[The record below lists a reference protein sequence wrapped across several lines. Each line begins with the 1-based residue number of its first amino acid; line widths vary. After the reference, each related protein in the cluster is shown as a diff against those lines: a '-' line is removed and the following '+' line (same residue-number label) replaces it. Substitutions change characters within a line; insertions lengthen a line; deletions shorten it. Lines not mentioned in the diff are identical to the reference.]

1 MAASECAIMK
11 TSLLA
16 IAAIPLVAVGSA
28 SFAQTV
34 SLFTNETPADTVAAD
49 NRAVTL
55 GVKFWSTQAGTVTG
69 IRFYRG
75 AASSGGY
82 TVRLYNAGGT
92 MLGQASV
99 PSDTCTLPCWEEADF
114 ASPIPI
120 AANTTYVA
128 AYYTPVG
135 QYAETNYG
143 LTNGVMNG
151 PLVASSSSQVGGNG
165 VFHYGSPIRF
175 PKNTWESTN
184 YYVDVVFMSTARTL
198 LLSINP
204 PNPSIP
210 STAPAGT
217 VVGTLSATWSDG
229 SPFTGTLSFSQPY
242 SNDSGTFAL
251 SGNNLVVSGPGLG
264 GDGGTIQ
271 EVTVTATQ

>member
-1 MAASECAIMK
+1 MK
-11 TSLLA
+11 TPLMA
-16 IAAIPLVAVGSA
+16 IATIPLVTGGPA

-34 SLFTNETPADTVAAD
+34 SLFTGQMPAETTTSDSK
-49 NRAVTL
+49 AVTL
-55 GVKFWSTQAGTVTG
+55 GVKFWSTQAGTVSG

-82 TVRLYNAGGT
+82 TVRLYTTSGT
-92 MLGQASV
+92 VLGQAIL
-99 PSDTCTLPCWEEADF
+99 PHDTCPLPCWEVADF

-128 AYYTPVG
+128 AYFTPVG
-135 QYAETNYG
+135 GYAATNYG

-151 PLVASSSSQVGGNG
+151 PLVASGSSLVGGNG
-165 VFHYGSPIRF
+165 VYHYASSIRF
-175 PKNTWESTN
+175 PKYTWEATN
-184 YYVDVVFMSTARTL
+184 YFVDIAFRATARTL

-204 PNPSIP
+204 PNPTIP
-210 STAPAGT
+210 SAAPAGT
-217 VVGTLSATWSDG
+217 IVGTLSATWSDG

-242 SNDSGTFAL
+242 SNDSGTFGL

-264 GDGGTIQ
+264 GDGGTVQ
-271 EVTVTATQ
+271 QVTVTATQ